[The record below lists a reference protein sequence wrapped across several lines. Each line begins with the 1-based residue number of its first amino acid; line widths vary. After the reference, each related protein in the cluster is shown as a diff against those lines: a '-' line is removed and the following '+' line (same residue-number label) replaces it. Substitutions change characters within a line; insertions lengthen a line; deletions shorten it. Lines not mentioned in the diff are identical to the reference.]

1 MFQFLFVFYF
11 AKYTPITYANTYE
24 YPGWGEALGFCISGS
39 SMIWVPGYAIYY
51 LLTTEGT
58 LKQRLRLG
66 ITPTIT
72 PRPDAVM
79 AMEHAKRLQMS
90 NGEDKDV
97 EMNLVSSLN
106 DTQNHL

>member
-1 MFQFLFVFYF
+1 MER
-11 AKYTPITYANTYE
+11 I
-24 YPGWGEALGFCISGS
+24 
-39 SMIWVPGYAIYY
+39 
-51 LLTTEGT
+51 
-58 LKQRLRLG
+58 RLG

-79 AMEHAKRLQMS
+79 AMEHAERQKLS

-106 DTQNHL
+106 DKQNHL